1 MYLVDT
7 NIFINAFNYY
17 PSSIFPSYWKV
28 LEARLSSGKFC
39 VHEQV
44 YEELKKKDDD
54 KFRWLEAI
62 IPKSHL
68 ITRDAA
74 ELGLYAEV
82 TQWARFERTPAY
94 QTKAVLDFL
103 NHADSWLV
111 ASAAARKLAL
121 LTNETA
127 SPQKI
132 NRVKVPDAAAAFGV
146 SCYTNLEFLESENI
160 RF

>member
-7 NIFINAFNYY
+7 NILLNAFNYY
-17 PSSIFPSYWKV
+17 PRSVFPSYWKV
-28 LEARLSSGKFC
+28 FEARLSSGEFC

-54 KFRWLEAI
+54 KIRWLEATV
-62 IPKSHL
+62 PKDRLLTKDS
-68 ITRDAA
+68 A
-74 ELGLYAEV
+74 ELGLYAEF
-82 TQWARFERTPAY
+82 TQWARFERNPAY
-94 QTKAVLDFL
+94 QTKAVRDFL

-111 ASAAARKLAL
+111 ASAAARRLTL

-132 NRVKVPDAAAAFGV
+132 NRVKIPDAAAAFGV
-146 SCYTNLEFLESENI
+146 SCYTNLEFLKSENI
-160 RF
+160 QF

>member
-7 NIFINAFNYY
+7 NILLNAFNYY
-17 PSSIFPSYWKV
+17 PRSVFPSYWKV
-28 LEARLSSGKFC
+28 FEARLSSGEFC

-54 KFRWLEAI
+54 KIRWLEATV
-62 IPKSHL
+62 PKDRLLTKDS
-68 ITRDAA
+68 A

-82 TQWARFERTPAY
+82 TQWVRFERNPAY
-94 QTKAVLDFL
+94 QTKAVRDFL

-111 ASAAARKLAL
+111 ASAAARRLTL

-132 NRVKVPDAAAAFGV
+132 NRVKIPDAAAAFGV
-146 SCYTNLEFLESENI
+146 SCYTNLEFLKSENI
-160 RF
+160 QF

>member
-7 NIFINAFNYY
+7 NILLNAFNYY
-17 PSSIFPSYWKV
+17 PRSAIPSYWKV
-28 LEARLSSGKFC
+28 FEARLSSGEFC

-54 KFRWLEAI
+54 KIRWLEATV
-62 IPKSHL
+62 PKDRL
-68 ITRDAA
+68 LTRDSA

-82 TQWARFERTPAY
+82 TQWARFERNPAY
-94 QTKAVLDFL
+94 QTKAVRDFL

-111 ASAAARKLAL
+111 ASAAARRLTL

-132 NRVKVPDAAAAFGV
+132 NRVKIPDAATAFGV
-146 SCYTNLEFLESENI
+146 SCYTNLEFLKSENI
-160 RF
+160 QF